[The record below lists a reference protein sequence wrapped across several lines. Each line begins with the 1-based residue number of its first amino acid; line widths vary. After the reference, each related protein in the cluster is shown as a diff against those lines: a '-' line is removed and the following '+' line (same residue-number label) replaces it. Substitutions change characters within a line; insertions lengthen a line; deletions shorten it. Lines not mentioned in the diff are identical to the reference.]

1 MMQIN
6 LCLSGTN
13 ELKTAEIIV
22 IGTGS
27 ITRGVVYGLSHVPG
41 VSLRVAII
49 GRSHAKSPE
58 IALIANARAAIVGTT
73 VTFQPFHISH
83 FKAAEFSKWPLAC
96 QRMVSLRDRLR
107 NKE

>member
-49 GRSHAKSPE
+49 GRSHAKSSE
-58 IALIANARAAIVGTT
+58 IALIANARGHRRHNGHFSAI
-73 VTFQPFHISH
+73 PH
-83 FKAAEFSKWPLAC
+83 FPLQSC
-96 QRMVSLRDRLR
+96 RIL
-107 NKE
+107 